1 MVVGGIGERSSSMR
15 KKQKREGGKEPMTGG
30 SQLLKKGNGKG
41 K

>member
-15 KKQKREGGKEPMTGG
+15 KKQKGEGGKEPMTGG
-30 SQLLKKGNGKG
+30 SQLQKKGNGKG